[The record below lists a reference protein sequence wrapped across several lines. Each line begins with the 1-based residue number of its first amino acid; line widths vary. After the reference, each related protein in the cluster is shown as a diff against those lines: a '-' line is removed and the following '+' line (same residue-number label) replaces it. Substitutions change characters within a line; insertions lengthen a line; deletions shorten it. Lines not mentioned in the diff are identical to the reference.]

1 MAAPTVGTV
10 GEGAG
15 VRPRRHHPP
24 PAPQSGP
31 REGGCSQAAGEW
43 RSGGWGGGQGGR
55 FYVSGGAA
63 RRAYRGWTND
73 SVRRR
78 GLTGGGR
85 GLASLRPRSRVRPPP
100 PGQSGSF
107 PKRRSRLVAYLP
119 KI

>member
-43 RSGGWGGGQGGR
+43 RSGGWGGGGR
-55 FYVSGGAA
+55 GGAFMC
-63 RRAYRGWTND
+63 REVWRGGPIEAGPMTAC
-73 SVRRR
+73 
-78 GLTGGGR
+78 GGGD
-85 GLASLRPRSRVRPPP
+85 
-100 PGQSGSF
+100 
-107 PKRRSRLVAYLP
+107 
-119 KI
+119 